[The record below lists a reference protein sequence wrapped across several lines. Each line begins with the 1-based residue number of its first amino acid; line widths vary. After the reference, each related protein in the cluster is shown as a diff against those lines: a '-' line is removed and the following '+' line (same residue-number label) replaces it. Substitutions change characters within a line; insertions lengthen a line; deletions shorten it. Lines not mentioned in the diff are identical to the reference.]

1 MIVYTTKNTLGVRTP
16 IYFTGLIQR
25 KQGYTRVLG
34 AIWSRERERRTDAH
48 LVNDCRS
55 KKAKT
60 SSFLCS
66 VR

>member
-1 MIVYTTKNTLGVRTP
+1 VIVYRTKIHLELGYLL
-16 IYFTGLIQR
+16 YFTGLIQR
-25 KQGYTRVLG
+25 KQGYTGVLG
-34 AIWSRERERRTDAH
+34 AIWSRERERRTGAH